1 MDGVFLGEFLG
12 ERDFELIQVCER
24 VLDYLRTGCAAEE
37 KGSFGIFD
45 AFGGFFVESSFGACI
60 AGLSK

>member
-1 MDGVFLGEFLG
+1 MDGVFLGELFG

-24 VLDYLRTGCAAEE
+24 VLDYLRTGCAPEE

-45 AFGGFFVESSFGACI
+45 AFGSFFVESSFGACI